1 MRYQNEVS
9 NACFYSYINNKTNR
23 FRVSLFR
30 KITLLLMKNSL
41 FLIFLLPLILFSQE
55 KDKEAS
61 NVRNIEIFVNGGIT
75 EQENN
80 NALSIIKQVISN
92 KKFNNPE
99 SRLQYF
105 NYKAYNKIIVS
116 ADPKEILTEIDSVFQ
131 TKKRIRNFIRLDS
144 SNYKFKNELEKHHLY
159 ITEKISE
166 HSFKYGKKQNEHI
179 LAIRMAGFENP
190 VYELL
195 KVNIQDF
202 SVYKKYY
209 TIAGTKYINP
219 IAIKGPEMYLYN
231 ILDTVVKS
239 ERKAVRVYFEP
250 KNKESSIGLQGVLTL
265 DLDSFAVVDFVT
277 EFNGGVNIKA
287 SQKFKFIK
295 ADNGWFPLETLVEI
309 RNGKNEKGV
318 QFFNR
323 LLDFDTANKKSK
335 KYEYSA
341 NQNPL
346 DIVFLR
352 AKTVLFDIQIN
363 NPLEIQKS
371 SSVISI
377 ALDANKKAAYFWELY
392 RREPISMRDSET
404 YALID
409 SVSKVDN
416 IERKID
422 VARNLLKG
430 FYPLNFFNLD
440 LGKIINLN
448 NYEGLRIGLGGI
460 TNEKFSDKFRI
471 ESYVAYG
478 TKDAAIKYKAGAAFR
493 LNRFS
498 NTWAGLNFTND
509 IHESAGIDFI
519 IKGTSFSPINPRNL
533 NLSHFYKYKTWEAYL
548 SHDIQPNFT
557 AKGNLTAGAYKSTFY
572 YKYISNKKLLSNYH
586 LTLATV
592 AFNYSPNS
600 EYLSSPIG
608 KIRVKNGYPQYT
620 LQLRKSFSHVAKSD
634 FGFSQVNFKV
644 EHQLKPLKKGV
655 THLLLIGGITFGETP
670 LSHLYNATPNY
681 TYKNPYKKRITF
693 GGKNSFETMGYN
705 EFISDRYVMFQFKH
719 FLEPFHLSNLFKPH
733 LSFITRFGI
742 GGMRTPMNQVGVQF
756 KTMEKG
762 YLESGL
768 EINRLFKGFGFS
780 GFYRYG
786 PYQLEEW
793 SDNLAIKMTY
803 RLSLGF

>member
-1 MRYQNEVS
+1 
-9 NACFYSYINNKTNR
+9 
-23 FRVSLFR
+23 
-30 KITLLLMKNSL
+30 MKNI
-41 FLIFLLPLILFSQE
+41 IFLMFLMPGFLFSQKKGDINSINVSVYKE
-55 KDKEAS
+55 K
-61 NVRNIEIFVNGGIT
+61 NVVVSSQDNK
-75 EQENN
+75 
-80 NALSIIKQVISN
+80 NALQIINHVILN

-99 SRLQYF
+99 VSLDYF

-116 ADPKEILTEIDSVFQ
+116 ADPNAISRSIDSVFQ

-144 SNYKFKNELEKHHLY
+144 SNYKFKNELDKHHLY

-166 HSFKYGKKQNEHI
+166 HSFKLGKKQNEHI
-179 LAIRMAGFENP
+179 LALRMAGFENP

-209 TIAGTKYINP
+209 TIAGAKYINP
-219 IAIKGPEMYLYN
+219 IAKKAPDMYLYK
-231 ILDTVVKS
+231 ILDTVIK
-239 ERKAVRVYFEP
+239 EGRKAVRVYFEP
-250 KNKESSIGLQGVLTL
+250 RITKSAIGLRGVLTL
-265 DLDSFAVVDFVT
+265 DLESYAVTNFST
-277 EFNGGVNIKA
+277 EFNGGVYIRA
-287 SQKFKFIK
+287 SQKFDFIK
-295 ADNGWFPLETLVEI
+295 SDNGWFPVETFVEI

-323 LLDFDTANKKSK
+323 LLDFDKANKKSK
-335 KYEYSA
+335 KYSYSA
-341 NQNPL
+341 IQNPS
-346 DIVFLR
+346 DVVFLR
-352 AKTVLFDIQIN
+352 SKTSLFDIQIN
-363 NPLEIQKS
+363 SPLEIHNS

-377 ALDANKKAAYFWELY
+377 ASNANKRKNYFWELY
-392 RREPISMRDSET
+392 RRENVTVRDLNTYKLVDSISK
-404 YALID
+404 AGN
-409 SVSKVDN
+409 V
-416 IERKID
+416 ERKID

-430 FYPLNFFNLD
+430 FYPLSFLNLD

-448 NYEGLRIGLGGI
+448 NYEGLRIGIGGI
-460 TNEKFSDKFRI
+460 TNKKFSDKFRI

-478 TKDAAIKYKAGAAFR
+478 TKDAALKYKAGAAVR
-493 LNRFS
+493 LNSFA
-498 NTWAGLNFTND
+498 NTWMGLNYTND

-519 IKGTSFSPINPRNL
+519 IKGTTFSPINPRNL

-548 SHDIQPNFT
+548 AHDIQPNFT
-557 AKGNLTAGAYKSTFY
+557 AKLNLTAGSYQSTFY
-572 YKYISNKKLLSNYH
+572 YKYISNQKLLSDYH

-608 KIRVKNGYPQYT
+608 KIRIKNGYPQYT
-620 LQLRKSFSHVAKSD
+620 LQLRKSISHVGKSD
-634 FGFSQVNFKV
+634 FGFTQVNFKL

-655 THLLLIGGITFGETP
+655 THLLLMGGVTFGETP

-681 TYKNPYKKRITF
+681 TYKTPYRKRITF
-693 GGKNSFETMGYN
+693 GGQNSFETMGYN

-719 FLEPFHLSNLFKPH
+719 FLEPFHLSSLFKPH

-742 GGMRTPMNQVGVQF
+742 GGMRSPMNQVGVQF

-762 YLESGL
+762 YMESGM

-780 GFYRYG
+780 AFYRYG
-786 PYQLEEW
+786 AYQLDEW
-793 SDNLAIKMTY
+793 SDNLAVKMTY

>member
-1 MRYQNEVS
+1 M
-9 NACFYSYINNKTNR
+9 KH
-23 FRVSLFR
+23 LF
-30 KITLLLMKNSL
+30 
-41 FLIFLLPLILFSQE
+41 FLIFLIPTFLFSQE
-55 KDKEAS
+55 NRE
-61 NVRNIEIFVNGGIT
+61 VTPNGEKKST
-75 EQENN
+75 SENTK
-80 NALSIIKQVISN
+80 ALLLIKQAIVN

-99 SRLQYF
+99 GSLGYF

-116 ADPKEILTEIDSVFQ
+116 ADPNGISTRIDSVFQ

-166 HSFKYGKKQNEHI
+166 HSFKLGKKQNEHI
-179 LAIRMAGFENP
+179 LAIRMAGFKNP
-190 VYELL
+190 VYEIL
-195 KVNIQDF
+195 KLNIQDF
-202 SVYKKYY
+202 SVYKKHY
-209 TIAGTKYINP
+209 TIAGSKYINP
-219 IAIKGPEMYLYN
+219 IAEKGPEMYLYK
-231 ILDTVVKS
+231 ILDTVIKS
-239 ERKAVRVYFEP
+239 GRKAIRVSFEP
-250 KNKESSIGLQGVLTL
+250 KNSQSSIGLQGILTL
-265 DLDSFAVVDFVT
+265 DTESFAVSDFVT
-277 EFNGGVNIKA
+277 EFDGVVKIKA
-287 SQKFKFIK
+287 SQKFEFLKS
-295 ADNGWFPLETLVEI
+295 DNGWFPVETMVEI
-309 RNGKNEKGV
+309 RNGKNEKGLR
-318 QFFNR
+318 FFNR
-323 LLDFDTANKKSK
+323 LLDFDTANKKSRK
-335 KYEYSA
+335 FEYSA
-341 NQNPL
+341 KQNPS
-346 DIVFLR
+346 DVVFLR
-352 AKTVLFDIQIN
+352 AKTSLFDIQIN
-363 NPLEIQKS
+363 NPLEIKKS
-371 SSVISI
+371 SSVITI
-377 ALDANKKAAYFWELY
+377 APEANKKPSYFWDLY
-392 RREPISMRDSET
+392 RKESISRRDYKT

-430 FYPLNFFNLD
+430 FYPLNFLNLD

-493 LNRFS
+493 LNSFA
-498 NTWAGLNFTND
+498 NTWLGLNYTND

-519 IKGTSFSPINPRNL
+519 IKGTTFSPINPRNL
-533 NLSHFYKYKTWEAYL
+533 NLSHFYKFKTWEAYL

-557 AKGNLTAGAYKSTFY
+557 AKLNLTAGAYKSTFY

-586 LTLATV
+586 LSLATV

-620 LQLRKSFSHVAKSD
+620 LQLRKSFSHVAQSD
-634 FGFSQVNFKV
+634 FGFAQVNFKV
-644 EHQLKPLKKGV
+644 EHQMKPLKQGV
-655 THLLLIGGITFGETP
+655 THLLMMGGITFGETP

-681 TYKNPYKKRITF
+681 TYKSPYRKRITF

-705 EFISDRYVMFQFKH
+705 EFISDRYAMFQFKH

-733 LSFITRFGI
+733 LSFITRFAI

-768 EINRLFKGFGFS
+768 EINRLFKGFGLS
-780 GFYRYG
+780 AFYRYG
-786 PYQLEEW
+786 PYQLNTW
-793 SDNLAIKMTY
+793 SDNLAIKLTY